1 MKKNFLLSVIVL
13 LALVVMS
20 DCKKKKEPAECST
33 EPALQVTTSPAVN
46 STEPPAPG
54 PDFPLRVSVTSSLP
68 ASGVTITVKA
78 RPENSQTTFYSET
91 KNSTT
96 AGTDF
101 TIKNTPSATPSI
113 VEIAVSSTLCPSNK
127 FSGSY
132 RYSRK

>member
-1 MKKNFLLSVIVL
+1 MKKNFLLNLIVL
-13 LALVVMS
+13 LLLVGMS

-33 EPALQVTTSPAVN
+33 EPALQIVTSPAVN

-54 PDFPLRVSVTSSLP
+54 PGFPLRVSVTSPLP

-78 RPENSQTTFYSET
+78 RPENSQTTFFSET
-91 KNSTT
+91 KKSTT
-96 AGTDF
+96 ADTDF
-101 TIKNTPSATPSI
+101 TINGTPSGTPSI
-113 VEIAVSSTLCPSNK
+113 VEITVYSTICPSNK